1 VKLIASGRA
10 SEIFDLGDGRVLR
23 RFRAGG
29 DPQQETLVMAHALRH
44 GYPAPRVLEL
54 AEDGLVLD
62 RIEGPTMLEA
72 LRRHPW
78 ELRRLALL
86 LADLHHRLH
95 SIDAPPD
102 LLAIDSGDRLLHLDL
117 HAANVIL
124 SPDGPFVIDWT
135 NARQGLAALDVALTW
150 LIAATSRGTPR
161 TSIATMVL
169 ARFDRRELLTALP
182 RAAERR
188 LGDVHVSD
196 RERQAVR
203 QFVRQSLGK
212 SRHLQSPWLVS
223 SLANAIVVLGARHRT
238 RRSHTRPPVRL
249 ILLGYGERLPETSAI
264 GETTR

>member
-1 VKLIASGRA
+1 MKLIASGRA

-23 RFRAGG
+23 RFRAGR

-102 LLAIDSGDRLLHLDL
+102 LLAIDSGDRP
-117 HAANVIL
+117 AAPRPARGQRHPVA
-124 SPDGPFVIDWT
+124 DGPFVIDWT
-135 NARQGLAALDVALTW
+135 NAQRGPAALD
-150 LIAATSRGTPR
+150 
-161 TSIATMVL
+161 
-169 ARFDRRELLTALP
+169 RR
-182 RAAERR
+182 
-188 LGDVHVSD
+188 
-196 RERQAVR
+196 
-203 QFVRQSLGK
+203 
-212 SRHLQSPWLVS
+212 
-223 SLANAIVVLGARHRT
+223 
-238 RRSHTRPPVRL
+238 
-249 ILLGYGERLPETSAI
+249 
-264 GETTR
+264 